1 MANLI
6 RVESANMIYGDDYNV
21 ESVEIEFR
29 YEGSVL
35 RHGRG
40 EIKLSHEEFVQ
51 EADVRKLEK
60 RVIRELIGELEAAQT
75 QESDE

>member
-60 RVIRELIGELEAAQT
+60 RVIKELIGELESVG
-75 QESDE
+75 EEGEDD